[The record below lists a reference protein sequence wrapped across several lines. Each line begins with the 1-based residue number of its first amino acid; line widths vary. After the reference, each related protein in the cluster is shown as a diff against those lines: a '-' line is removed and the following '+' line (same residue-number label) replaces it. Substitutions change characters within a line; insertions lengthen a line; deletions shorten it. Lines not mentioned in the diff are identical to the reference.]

1 MNVEGLDFQHRTMNL
16 IRRSKKM
23 KGNGL
28 GPENKGPKTGRGL
41 GFCYGWG
48 KSGYMNYSGIGTR
61 FRPEESF
68 SHDYRKQYHKE
79 DELSD

>member
-1 MNVEGLDFQHRTMNL
+1 
-16 IRRSKKM
+16 M

-48 KSGYMNYSGIGTR
+48 KSGYLNNKTNS
-61 FRPEESF
+61 PELKPGNGYGYHQRWS
-68 SHDYRKQYHKE
+68 DYAEKVQTKT
-79 DELSD
+79 LP

>member
-1 MNVEGLDFQHRTMNL
+1 
-16 IRRSKKM
+16 M

-48 KSGYMNYSGIGTR
+48 KPGNITEKVNYRINR
-61 FRPEESF
+61 I
-68 SHDYRKQYHKE
+68 
-79 DELSD
+79 

>member
-1 MNVEGLDFQHRTMNL
+1 
-16 IRRSKKM
+16 M

-48 KSGYMNYSGIGTR
+48 KSGYLNDKVAGENNRLKNGYGYKNR
-61 FRPEESF
+61 W
-68 SHDYRKQYHKE
+68 D
-79 DELSD
+79 LSSEKKKIE